1 LIKLRSGGKR
11 SARSQRF
18 AEQDVGGALYDPL
31 EPPFQAATWIALNGP
46 SYRAAGWE
54 TASDGSAIKENCPDR
69 RGSADFETCLG
80 QQRRFGQKM
89 LRRPA
94 RAVGRHCE
102 TH

>member
-1 LIKLRSGGKR
+1 MARAIARQGGKLL
-11 SARSQRF
+11 AM
-18 AEQDVGGALYDPL
+18 
-31 EPPFQAATWIALNGP
+31 
-46 SYRAAGWE
+46 
-54 TASDGSAIKENCPDR
+54 GSAIKENCPDR

-80 QQRRFGQKM
+80 QQRSFGQKM